1 MAAVLNSYFLDMHSR
16 YLLDCQLTQLAAMH
30 IGTGVS
36 GADTDSPFICQGETP
51 FVPGSSLR
59 GVLRTTAERMSRSL
73 GGGPRCCV
81 LFEEAPEALCW
92 AGNADKRRIF
102 ERANAKERS
111 KFLQSQEF
119 YLCPMCRLFG
129 STLMAAQLKVSDAQ
143 FSGGK
148 PRLVRRDGV
157 GIDRDTETAR
167 PKIKYDFE
175 VAEPSEGVALT
186 FHMQIENAG
195 PIEMGVVHV
204 LLLEMERGF
213 EIGGKKSRGLG
224 RVQLQLDKVSYFDSR
239 RTDERRH
246 TLRQFLDGGYQD
258 FPPAD
263 FKTWL
268 GHCYSEYLREGVE
281 DAAATI
287 E

>member
-1 MAAVLNSYFLDMHSR
+1 MAAVLSSYFLDLRSR
-16 YLLDCQLTQLAAMH
+16 YLLECRLTQLAALH

-36 GADTDSPFICQGETP
+36 GADTDSPFICQGQTP

-59 GVLRTTAERMSRSL
+59 GVMRTTAERMSRSL

-81 LFEEAPEALCW
+81 LFEEATEVRCW
-92 AGNADKRRIF
+92 AGNRDERRKF
-102 ERANAKERS
+102 ERANAKDRNLFLRS
-111 KFLQSQEF
+111 KEF

-143 FSGGK
+143 FSGVE

-175 VAEPSEGVALT
+175 VAEPREGVALT
-186 FHMQIENAG
+186 FQMQIENAG
-195 PIEMGVVHV
+195 PVEMGIVYV
-204 LLLEMERGF
+204 LLQEMERGF

-224 RVQLQLDKVSYFDSR
+224 RVKLRLDKVSYFDSN
-239 RTDERRH
+239 RTDGRRH
-246 TLRQFLDGGYQD
+246 TLRQFLDGDYRD
-258 FPPAD
+258 FPPPD

-268 GHCYSEYLREGVE
+268 GECFSGFLGVKE
-281 DAAATI
+281 
-287 E
+287 